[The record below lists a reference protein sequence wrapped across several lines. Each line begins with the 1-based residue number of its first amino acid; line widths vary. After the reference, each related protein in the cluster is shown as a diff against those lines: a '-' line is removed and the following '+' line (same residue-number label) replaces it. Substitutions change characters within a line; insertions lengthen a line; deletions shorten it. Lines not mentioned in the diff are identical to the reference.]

1 MATLRTD
8 SNVETP
14 ISAVKSLRRDYALS
28 ITEAKTTL
36 KKCRQA
42 LGQAPHAA
50 PRGGVDVMP
59 IRVPEIQIPVFSGN
73 MAAFQ
78 TFRRLF
84 STVFDKTKIPE
95 EQKLVHLMTK
105 LTGEPYNL
113 VKDLPIT
120 VDNYA
125 TAKDLL
131 TKRYGNREATIGLI
145 RNQLFALHYCKNLE

>member
-1 MATLRTD
+1 MA
-8 SNVETP
+8 V
-14 ISAVKSLRRDYALS
+14 
-28 ITEAKTTL
+28 
-36 KKCRQA
+36 
-42 LGQAPHAA
+42 
-50 PRGGVDVMP
+50 
-59 IRVPEIQIPVFSGN
+59 
-73 MAAFQ
+73 FQ
-78 TFRRLF
+78 TLWGLF

-125 TAKDLL
+125 IAKDLL